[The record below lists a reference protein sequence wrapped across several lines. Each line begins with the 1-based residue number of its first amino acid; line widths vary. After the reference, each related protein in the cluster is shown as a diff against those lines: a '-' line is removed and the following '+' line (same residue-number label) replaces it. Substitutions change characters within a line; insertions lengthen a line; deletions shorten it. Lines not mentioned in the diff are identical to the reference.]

1 MHYQIAVSITVK
13 ADSEEEARHHIQQF
27 LAAALVGESD
37 DNPIEDY
44 SVEDLVEEY
53 P

>member
-13 ADSEEEARHHIQQF
+13 ADSEWEARHHIQQF
-27 LAAALVGESD
+27 LAAAVTGETD

-44 SVEDLVEEY
+44 SVGDLEEEY